1 MANLKIKENTSTH
14 LSNIVNYVPGDIVCI
29 NSSTVPDGWLS
40 CDGQTIS
47 ASDYPD
53 LYSALSAYYNAT
65 NGVIPDLNSSLLS
78 FDVYPVGTIGN
89 GTSFNASSAN
99 PTNTH
104 THAVFNRSIDSEPY
118 SQPAHSHDLS
128 TEFSAGSD
136 NHTHGEFISAAITGS
151 GYANIANNTANYDSA
166 GTAGGISDT
175 NHRHN
180 YENQTSP
187 NTDLVSQSHTHTI
200 SLSGNAPVSNATAI
214 NHSHTSTESV
224 TITGSEV
231 HYPVTYYLRFIIK
244 V

>member
-1 MANLKIKENTSTH
+1 MANLKIKENASTD

-40 CDGQTIS
+40 CDGQTID

-89 GTSFNASSAN
+89 VTSFNASSAN

-104 THAVFNRSIDSEPY
+104 THAVFNRSIASEPY

-128 TEFSAGSD
+128 TQFSAETEI
-136 NHTHGEFISAAITGS
+136 HTHQVYISADVVGS
-151 GYANIANNTANYDSA
+151 GYATIASNTANYDSA

-180 YENQTSP
+180 YYNT
-187 NTDLVSQSHTHTI
+187 TDLPTIFEQSHTHTI
-200 SLSGNAPVSNATAI
+200 SLSGTAPVSNATAT